1 MKENFNKDILND
13 ARRLIGHKREQME
26 EEARMMAGNN
36 VYVQGSYVDIHDNE
50 VVNLSIDK
58 AGEVKV
64 GDNHTVNHGADVVS
78 ELPKGEEAKKAS
90 QTSTIP
96 SELDNDRA
104 RNILQRFV
112 DAGMLDGQ
120 FQPLVS
126 RAQAALI
133 ADAVSMQLN
142 IVKKWKVFESLWKR
156 KNIRNDYNKAFSQTT
171 VHMCLT
177 KINSIING

>member
-1 MKENFNKDILND
+1 MTSIEEKLKEKVGVTFNGSVTFN
-13 ARRLIGHKREQME
+13 GQMF
-26 EEARMMAGNN
+26 
-36 VYVQGSYVDIHDNE
+36 DIHENE
-50 VVNLSIDK
+50 QV
-58 AGEVKV
+58 
-64 GDNHTVNHGADVVS
+64 TVVS

-96 SELDNDRA
+96 SELDNDKA

-112 DAGMLDGQ
+112 DAGMLDEQ

-133 ADAVSMQLN
+133 ANAVSMRLN

-156 KNIRNDYNKAFSQTT
+156 KNIRNDYNKAYIQTT
-171 VHMCLT
+171 VHKHLT
-177 KINSIING
+177 KINSIIND

>member
-1 MKENFNKDILND
+1 MTSIEEKLKEKVGVTFN
-13 ARRLIGHKREQME
+13 
-26 EEARMMAGNN
+26 
-36 VYVQGSYVDIHDNE
+36 GSVTFKGPMFDIHDNQQ
-50 VVNLSIDK
+50 V
-58 AGEVKV
+58 
-64 GDNHTVNHGADVVS
+64 TVVS

-156 KNIRNDYNKAFSQTT
+156 KNIRNDYNKAFSQAT
-171 VHMCLT
+171 VHKYLT
-177 KINSIING
+177 KINSIVNG

>member
-1 MKENFNKDILND
+1 MTSIEEKLEEKVGVTFN
-13 ARRLIGHKREQME
+13 
-26 EEARMMAGNN
+26 
-36 VYVQGSYVDIHDNE
+36 GSVTFNGPMFDIHDNQQ
-50 VVNLSIDK
+50 V
-58 AGEVKV
+58 
-64 GDNHTVNHGADVVS
+64 TVVS

-96 SELDNDRA
+96 SELDNDKA

-133 ADAVSMQLN
+133 ADAVSMRLN
-142 IVKKWKVFESLWKR
+142 IVKKWKVFESLWNR

-171 VHMCLT
+171 VHKYLT

>member
-1 MKENFNKDILND
+1 MTSIEEKLKEKVGVTFN
-13 ARRLIGHKREQME
+13 
-26 EEARMMAGNN
+26 
-36 VYVQGSYVDIHDNE
+36 GSVTFNGPMFDIHENQQ
-50 VVNLSIDK
+50 V
-58 AGEVKV
+58 
-64 GDNHTVNHGADVVS
+64 TVVS

-156 KNIRNDYNKAFSQTT
+156 KNIRNDYNKAFSQAT
-171 VHMCLT
+171 VHKYLT
-177 KINSIING
+177 KINSIVNG

>member
-1 MKENFNKDILND
+1 MTSIEEKLKEKVGVTFN
-13 ARRLIGHKREQME
+13 
-26 EEARMMAGNN
+26 
-36 VYVQGSYVDIHDNE
+36 GSVTFNGPMFDIHDNE
-50 VVNLSIDK
+50 QV
-58 AGEVKV
+58 
-64 GDNHTVNHGADVVS
+64 TVVS

-112 DAGMLDGQ
+112 DAGMLDGH

-171 VHMCLT
+171 VHKYLT
-177 KINSIING
+177 KINSIIND

>member
-1 MKENFNKDILND
+1 MTNIEEKLKEKVGVTFN
-13 ARRLIGHKREQME
+13 
-26 EEARMMAGNN
+26 
-36 VYVQGSYVDIHDNE
+36 GSVTFNGPMFDIHDNQQ
-50 VVNLSIDK
+50 V
-58 AGEVKV
+58 
-64 GDNHTVNHGADVVS
+64 TVVS

-96 SELDNDRA
+96 SELDNDKA

-133 ADAVSMQLN
+133 ANAVSMRLN
-142 IVKKWKVFESLWKR
+142 IVKKWKVFESLWNR

-171 VHMCLT
+171 VHKHLT
-177 KINSIING
+177 KINSIVNG

>member
-1 MKENFNKDILND
+1 MTSIEEKLKEKVGVTFN
-13 ARRLIGHKREQME
+13 
-26 EEARMMAGNN
+26 
-36 VYVQGSYVDIHDNE
+36 GSVTFNGPMFDIHDNQQ
-50 VVNLSIDK
+50 V
-58 AGEVKV
+58 
-64 GDNHTVNHGADVVS
+64 TVVS

-156 KNIRNDYNKAFSQTT
+156 KNIRNDYNKAFSQAT
-171 VHMCLT
+171 VHKYLT

>member
-1 MKENFNKDILND
+1 MTNIEEKLEEKVGVTFN
-13 ARRLIGHKREQME
+13 
-26 EEARMMAGNN
+26 
-36 VYVQGSYVDIHDNE
+36 GSVTFNGPMFDIHDNQQ
-50 VVNLSIDK
+50 V
-58 AGEVKV
+58 
-64 GDNHTVNHGADVVS
+64 TVVS
-78 ELPKGEEAKKAS
+78 ELPNGEEAKKAS

-96 SELDNDRA
+96 SELDNDKA

-133 ADAVSMQLN
+133 ADAVSMRLN
-142 IVKKWKVFESLWKR
+142 IVKKWKVFESLWNR

-171 VHMCLT
+171 VHKYLT

>member
-1 MKENFNKDILND
+1 MTNIEEKLEEKVGVTFN
-13 ARRLIGHKREQME
+13 
-26 EEARMMAGNN
+26 
-36 VYVQGSYVDIHDNE
+36 GSVTFNGPMFDIHDNQQ
-50 VVNLSIDK
+50 V
-58 AGEVKV
+58 
-64 GDNHTVNHGADVVS
+64 TVVS
-78 ELPKGEEAKKAS
+78 ELPNGEEAKKAS

-96 SELDNDRA
+96 SELDNDKA

-133 ADAVSMQLN
+133 ADAVSMRLN

-171 VHMCLT
+171 VHKYLT

>member
-1 MKENFNKDILND
+1 MTNIEEKLKEKVGVTFN
-13 ARRLIGHKREQME
+13 
-26 EEARMMAGNN
+26 
-36 VYVQGSYVDIHDNE
+36 GSVTFNGPMFDIHDNQQ
-50 VVNLSIDK
+50 V
-58 AGEVKV
+58 
-64 GDNHTVNHGADVVS
+64 TVVS

-171 VHMCLT
+171 VHKYLT

>member
-1 MKENFNKDILND
+1 MTNIEEKLKEKVGVTFN
-13 ARRLIGHKREQME
+13 
-26 EEARMMAGNN
+26 
-36 VYVQGSYVDIHDNE
+36 GSVTFNGPMFDIHDNE
-50 VVNLSIDK
+50 QV
-58 AGEVKV
+58 
-64 GDNHTVNHGADVVS
+64 TVVS

-171 VHMCLT
+171 VHKYLT
-177 KINSIING
+177 KINSIIND

>member
-1 MKENFNKDILND
+1 MTSIEEKLKEKVGVTFN
-13 ARRLIGHKREQME
+13 
-26 EEARMMAGNN
+26 
-36 VYVQGSYVDIHDNE
+36 GSVTFKGPMFDIHDNE
-50 VVNLSIDK
+50 
-58 AGEVKV
+58 KV
-64 GDNHTVNHGADVVS
+64 TVVS

-90 QTSTIP
+90 QISTIP

-156 KNIRNDYNKAFSQTT
+156 KNIRNDYNKAFSQAT
-171 VHMCLT
+171 VHKYLT
-177 KINSIING
+177 NINSIVNV

>member
-1 MKENFNKDILND
+1 MTSIEEKLEEKVGVTFN
-13 ARRLIGHKREQME
+13 
-26 EEARMMAGNN
+26 
-36 VYVQGSYVDIHDNE
+36 GSVTFNGPMFDIHDNQQ
-50 VVNLSIDK
+50 V
-58 AGEVKV
+58 
-64 GDNHTVNHGADVVS
+64 TVVS

-96 SELDNDRA
+96 SELDNDKA

-133 ADAVSMQLN
+133 ADAVSMRLN
-142 IVKKWKVFESLWKR
+142 IVKKWKVFESLWNR

-171 VHMCLT
+171 VHKYLT
-177 KINSIING
+177 KINSIVNG

>member
-1 MKENFNKDILND
+1 MTSIEEKLKEKVGVTFN
-13 ARRLIGHKREQME
+13 
-26 EEARMMAGNN
+26 
-36 VYVQGSYVDIHDNE
+36 GSVTFNGPMFDIHDNQQ
-50 VVNLSIDK
+50 V
-58 AGEVKV
+58 
-64 GDNHTVNHGADVVS
+64 TVVS

-104 RNILQRFV
+104 RNILHRFV

-156 KNIRNDYNKAFSQTT
+156 KNIRNDYNKAFSQAT
-171 VHMCLT
+171 VHKYLT
-177 KINSIING
+177 KINSIANG

>member
-1 MKENFNKDILND
+1 MTSIEEKLKEKVGVTFN
-13 ARRLIGHKREQME
+13 
-26 EEARMMAGNN
+26 
-36 VYVQGSYVDIHDNE
+36 GSVTFNGPMFDIHDNE
-50 VVNLSIDK
+50 QV
-58 AGEVKV
+58 
-64 GDNHTVNHGADVVS
+64 TVVS

-156 KNIRNDYNKAFSQTT
+156 KNIRNDYNKAFSQAT
-171 VHMCLT
+171 VHKYLT

>member
-1 MKENFNKDILND
+1 MTSIEEKLKEKVGVTFN
-13 ARRLIGHKREQME
+13 
-26 EEARMMAGNN
+26 
-36 VYVQGSYVDIHDNE
+36 GSVTFNGPMFDIHDNQQ
-50 VVNLSIDK
+50 V
-58 AGEVKV
+58 
-64 GDNHTVNHGADVVS
+64 TVVS

-156 KNIRNDYNKAFSQTT
+156 KNIRNDYNKAFSQATA
-171 VHMCLT
+171 HKYLT
-177 KINSIING
+177 KINSIVNG

>member
-1 MKENFNKDILND
+1 MTSIEEKLKEKVGVTFN
-13 ARRLIGHKREQME
+13 
-26 EEARMMAGNN
+26 
-36 VYVQGSYVDIHDNE
+36 GSVTFNGPMFDIHDNE
-50 VVNLSIDK
+50 QV
-58 AGEVKV
+58 
-64 GDNHTVNHGADVVS
+64 TVVS

-171 VHMCLT
+171 VHKYLT

>member
-1 MKENFNKDILND
+1 MTSIEEKLKEKVGVTFN
-13 ARRLIGHKREQME
+13 
-26 EEARMMAGNN
+26 
-36 VYVQGSYVDIHDNE
+36 GSVTFNGPMFDIHDNE
-50 VVNLSIDK
+50 QV
-58 AGEVKV
+58 
-64 GDNHTVNHGADVVS
+64 TVVS

-156 KNIRNDYNKAFSQTT
+156 KNIRNDYNKAFSQAT
-171 VHMCLT
+171 VHKYLT
-177 KINSIING
+177 KINSIIND

>member
-1 MKENFNKDILND
+1 MTNIEEKLKEKVGVTFN
-13 ARRLIGHKREQME
+13 
-26 EEARMMAGNN
+26 
-36 VYVQGSYVDIHDNE
+36 GSVTFNGPMFDIHDNE
-50 VVNLSIDK
+50 QV
-58 AGEVKV
+58 
-64 GDNHTVNHGADVVS
+64 TVVS

-104 RNILQRFV
+104 RNIVQRFV

-171 VHMCLT
+171 VHKYLT

>member
-1 MKENFNKDILND
+1 MTSIEEKLKEKVGVTFN
-13 ARRLIGHKREQME
+13 
-26 EEARMMAGNN
+26 
-36 VYVQGSYVDIHDNE
+36 GSVTFNGPMFDIHDNE
-50 VVNLSIDK
+50 QV
-58 AGEVKV
+58 
-64 GDNHTVNHGADVVS
+64 TVVS

-112 DAGMLDGQ
+112 DAGMLDGH

-156 KNIRNDYNKAFSQTT
+156 KNIRNDYNKAFSQAT
-171 VHMCLT
+171 VHKYLT
-177 KINSIING
+177 KINSIVNG

>member
-1 MKENFNKDILND
+1 MTNIEEKLEEKVGVTFN
-13 ARRLIGHKREQME
+13 
-26 EEARMMAGNN
+26 
-36 VYVQGSYVDIHDNE
+36 GSVTFNGPMFDIHDNQQ
-50 VVNLSIDK
+50 V
-58 AGEVKV
+58 
-64 GDNHTVNHGADVVS
+64 TVVS
-78 ELPKGEEAKKAS
+78 ELPNGEEAKKAS

-96 SELDNDRA
+96 SELDNDKA

-133 ADAVSMQLN
+133 ADAVSMRLN

-171 VHMCLT
+171 VHKYLT
-177 KINSIING
+177 KINSIINGYFIRF

>member
-1 MKENFNKDILND
+1 MTSIEEKLEEKVGVTFN
-13 ARRLIGHKREQME
+13 
-26 EEARMMAGNN
+26 
-36 VYVQGSYVDIHDNE
+36 GSVTFNGPMFDIHDNQQ
-50 VVNLSIDK
+50 V
-58 AGEVKV
+58 
-64 GDNHTVNHGADVVS
+64 TVVS
-78 ELPKGEEAKKAS
+78 ELPNGEEAKKAS

-96 SELDNDRA
+96 SELDNDKA

-133 ADAVSMQLN
+133 ADAVSMRLN
-142 IVKKWKVFESLWKR
+142 IVKIWKVFESLWNR

-171 VHMCLT
+171 VHKYLT
-177 KINSIING
+177 KINSIVNG

>member
-1 MKENFNKDILND
+1 MTSIEEKLEEKVGVTFN
-13 ARRLIGHKREQME
+13 
-26 EEARMMAGNN
+26 
-36 VYVQGSYVDIHDNE
+36 GSVTFNGPMFDIHDNQQ
-50 VVNLSIDK
+50 V
-58 AGEVKV
+58 
-64 GDNHTVNHGADVVS
+64 TVVS

-133 ADAVSMQLN
+133 ADAVSMRLN
-142 IVKKWKVFESLWKR
+142 IVKKWKVFESLWNR

-171 VHMCLT
+171 VHKYLT

>member
-1 MKENFNKDILND
+1 MTSIEEKLKEKVGVTFN
-13 ARRLIGHKREQME
+13 
-26 EEARMMAGNN
+26 
-36 VYVQGSYVDIHDNE
+36 GSVTFNGPMFDIHDNE
-50 VVNLSIDK
+50 QV
-58 AGEVKV
+58 
-64 GDNHTVNHGADVVS
+64 TVVS

-120 FQPLVS
+120 FQPLAS

-171 VHMCLT
+171 VHKYLT

>member
-1 MKENFNKDILND
+1 MTNIEEKLKEKVGVTFN
-13 ARRLIGHKREQME
+13 
-26 EEARMMAGNN
+26 
-36 VYVQGSYVDIHDNE
+36 GSVTFNGPMFDIHDNQQ
-50 VVNLSIDK
+50 V
-58 AGEVKV
+58 
-64 GDNHTVNHGADVVS
+64 TVVS

-156 KNIRNDYNKAFSQTT
+156 KNIRNDYNKAFSQAT
-171 VHMCLT
+171 VHKYLI

>member
-1 MKENFNKDILND
+1 MTSIEEKLEEKVGVTFN
-13 ARRLIGHKREQME
+13 
-26 EEARMMAGNN
+26 
-36 VYVQGSYVDIHDNE
+36 GSVTFNGPMFDIHDNQQ
-50 VVNLSIDK
+50 V
-58 AGEVKV
+58 
-64 GDNHTVNHGADVVS
+64 TVVS

-133 ADAVSMQLN
+133 ADAVSMRLN
-142 IVKKWKVFESLWKR
+142 IVKKWKVFESLWNR

-171 VHMCLT
+171 VHKYLT
-177 KINSIING
+177 KINSIINGQSTRF

>member
-1 MKENFNKDILND
+1 MTNIEEKLEEKVGVTFN
-13 ARRLIGHKREQME
+13 
-26 EEARMMAGNN
+26 
-36 VYVQGSYVDIHDNE
+36 GSVTFNGPMFDIHDNQQ
-50 VVNLSIDK
+50 V
-58 AGEVKV
+58 
-64 GDNHTVNHGADVVS
+64 TVVS
-78 ELPKGEEAKKAS
+78 ELPNGEEAKKAS

-96 SELDNDRA
+96 SELDNDKA

-133 ADAVSMQLN
+133 ADAVSMRLN
-142 IVKKWKVFESLWKR
+142 IVKKWKVFESLWNR

-171 VHMCLT
+171 VHKYLT
-177 KINSIING
+177 KINSIVNG

>member
-1 MKENFNKDILND
+1 MF
-13 ARRLIGHKREQME
+13 
-26 EEARMMAGNN
+26 
-36 VYVQGSYVDIHDNE
+36 DIHDNE
-50 VVNLSIDK
+50 HV
-58 AGEVKV
+58 
-64 GDNHTVNHGADVVS
+64 TVVS

-156 KNIRNDYNKAFSQTT
+156 KNIRNDYNKAFSQAT
-171 VHMCLT
+171 VHKYLT

>member
-1 MKENFNKDILND
+1 MTNIEEKLKEKVGVTFN
-13 ARRLIGHKREQME
+13 
-26 EEARMMAGNN
+26 
-36 VYVQGSYVDIHDNE
+36 GSVTFNGPMFDIHDNE
-50 VVNLSIDK
+50 QV
-58 AGEVKV
+58 
-64 GDNHTVNHGADVVS
+64 TVVS

-156 KNIRNDYNKAFSQTT
+156 KNIRNDYNKAFSQAT
-171 VHMCLT
+171 VHKYLT
-177 KINSIING
+177 KINSIIND

>member
-1 MKENFNKDILND
+1 MTSIEEKLKEKVGVTFN
-13 ARRLIGHKREQME
+13 
-26 EEARMMAGNN
+26 
-36 VYVQGSYVDIHDNE
+36 GSVTFNGPMFDIHDNE
-50 VVNLSIDK
+50 QV
-58 AGEVKV
+58 
-64 GDNHTVNHGADVVS
+64 TVVS

-171 VHMCLT
+171 VHKYLT
-177 KINSIING
+177 KINSIIND

>member
-1 MKENFNKDILND
+1 MTSIEEKLEEKVGVTFN
-13 ARRLIGHKREQME
+13 
-26 EEARMMAGNN
+26 
-36 VYVQGSYVDIHDNE
+36 GSVTFNGPMFDIHDNQQ
-50 VVNLSIDK
+50 V
-58 AGEVKV
+58 
-64 GDNHTVNHGADVVS
+64 TVVS

-142 IVKKWKVFESLWKR
+142 IVKKWKVFESLWNR

-171 VHMCLT
+171 VHKYLT

>member
-1 MKENFNKDILND
+1 MTSIEEKLKEKVGVTFN
-13 ARRLIGHKREQME
+13 
-26 EEARMMAGNN
+26 
-36 VYVQGSYVDIHDNE
+36 GSVTFNGPMFDIHDNQQ
-50 VVNLSIDK
+50 V
-58 AGEVKV
+58 
-64 GDNHTVNHGADVVS
+64 TVVS

-156 KNIRNDYNKAFSQTT
+156 KNIRNDYNKAFSQAT
-171 VHMCLT
+171 VHKYLT
-177 KINSIING
+177 KINSIVNG

>member
-1 MKENFNKDILND
+1 MTSIEEKLKEKVGVTFN
-13 ARRLIGHKREQME
+13 
-26 EEARMMAGNN
+26 
-36 VYVQGSYVDIHDNE
+36 GSVTFNGPMFDIHDNE
-50 VVNLSIDK
+50 QV
-58 AGEVKV
+58 
-64 GDNHTVNHGADVVS
+64 TVVS

-156 KNIRNDYNKAFSQTT
+156 KNIRNDYNKAFSQAT
-171 VHMCLT
+171 VHKYLT
-177 KINSIING
+177 KINSIVNG